1 MNPRPILGGG
11 RKIEQR
17 SVNLPLGSPACIAV
31 RVISLLK
38 RRARPADVLP
48 SGDTLALLR
57 RLWRDWLR
65 PHLRT
70 LLLVLVFIV
79 IVAAA
84 TGLYPVLIKAAFE
97 AFTNRSGTGAP
108 VKINL
113 GFARWFVERR
123 DVILFGPLFVV
134 LVTAVKGFALYAM
147 IRLTNRVVTQVEADM
162 QSALYGHLIDADL
175 ARLGQE
181 SPAALTQRFTTDF
194 TFIKEAL
201 TRILTVLLREA
212 ATVTALV
219 AAMFLIDPAL
229 TLVAACVVPFVAQ
242 PIARIGKKLR
252 RNSNSTQEQVGQM
265 ASLVSES
272 LAGARI
278 AKAYGLEGYL
288 KERTRQA
295 FDGVRR
301 LKVKSANARARLDP
315 LLEVGGG
322 AAVAIVLAI
331 IGWRILDGR
340 STVGDFAGF
349 VTALMIASQPVRAL
363 GNLNAIVQEAA
374 AALKRYY
381 GIIDERP
388 NIEDKP
394 NAAPLAVATGEIRF
408 DEVSFHYRNGPPAL
422 NGIDLVV
429 PAGQTTAIVGRSGS
443 GKSTLLS
450 LLPRL
455 YDATTGRVAIDGRDV
470 RDVTLASLRANIAV
484 VAQETVL
491 FEGTIAQNI
500 AFGREGAGRQDIER
514 AAQAAAAHKFI
525 SALPQGY
532 DTEVGPGGMRL
543 SGGERQRVSL
553 ARAFLKD
560 APILL
565 LDEATS
571 ALDAE
576 SERQV
581 QDAIRSLMRGRTTI
595 VIAHRLSTIRDAD
608 KIVVLDQG
616 RIAEAGTHAELGQ
629 QGGIY
634 ARLQRLQVLGEL
646 IPEDDAERRPAA
658 E

>member
-1 MNPRPILGGG
+1 M
-11 RKIEQR
+11 
-17 SVNLPLGSPACIAV
+17 
-31 RVISLLK
+31 ISILK
-38 RRARPADVLP
+38 RRTRPADGLP
-48 SGDTLALLR
+48 SGDTLVLLG

-65 PHLRT
+65 PHVRT
-70 LLLVLVFIV
+70 LMLVLVFIA

-123 DVILFGPLFVV
+123 DVIVFGPFFVI
-134 LVTAVKGFALYAM
+134 LVTAIKGFALYAM
-147 IRLTNRVVTQVEADM
+147 IRLTNRVVTRVEADM

-201 TRILTVLLREA
+201 TRILTVLLREI
-212 ATVTALV
+212 ATITALV

-265 ASLVSES
+265 AALVSES
-272 LAGARI
+272 LAGART
-278 AKAYGLEGYL
+278 AKSYGLEGYL
-288 KERTRQA
+288 KERTRDA
-295 FDGVRR
+295 FDAVRR
-301 LKVKSANARARLDP
+301 LKIKSATARARLDP

-322 AAVAIVLAI
+322 IAVAAVLAI
-331 IGWRILDGR
+331 IGWRVLEGR

-349 VTALMIASQPVRAL
+349 VTALMIASQPVRSL

-381 GIIDERP
+381 AVLDEEP
-388 NIEDKP
+388 LIKDQPGAK
-394 NAAPLAVATGEIRF
+394 ALAVTAGDVRF
-408 DEVSFHYRNGPPAL
+408 DQVDFLYANGPPAL
-422 NGIDLVV
+422 SGIDLVI

-450 LLPRL
+450 LVPRL
-455 YDATTGRVAIDGRDV
+455 YDTTKGRVLIDDQDV
-470 RDVTLASLRANIAV
+470 RAVTLASLRANIAV
-484 VAQETVL
+484 VAQETIL
-491 FEGTIAQNI
+491 FEGTIAANI
-500 AFGREGAGRQDIER
+500 GFGRESATREDIQR
-514 AAQAAAAHKFI
+514 AAKAAAAHAFI
-525 SALPQGY
+525 SALPGGY

-543 SGGERQRVSL
+543 SGGERQRISL

-581 QDAIRSLMRGRTTI
+581 QDAIRSLMRGRTTV

-608 KIVVLDQG
+608 KIVVLDAG

-646 IPEDDAERRPAA
+646 IPDPDEALGRPTALA
-658 E
+658 GE